1 MDNIN
6 IEGTSKSPSV
16 LSDSAQGLIEIKGR
30 SNIENSMLFYK
41 PIIDWIE
48 LYGQAPSEMT
58 TINIQLE
65 HFNTSSSKCILDL
78 LKKAEIIHKA
88 QKQVI
93 VNWYYEM
100 NDEDMME
107 AGEVYRTMTTI
118 PIKLVEY

>member
-1 MDNIN
+1 MDNII

-16 LSDSAQGLIEIKGR
+16 LSDSDQGLIEIKGR
-30 SNIENSMLFYK
+30 SNIENSVSFYK

-48 LYGQAPSEMT
+48 LYGKSPSEIT

-88 QKQVI
+88 DKQI
-93 VNWYYEM
+93 TVNWYYEM